1 MVQVTMQVSEELAE
15 RLRPIGSWLPAVLE
29 LTLIGCKTVASA
41 TAAEVIEFLSRNPI
55 PQEVLNYHV
64 SERSQLRLQR
74 LLTLN
79 AAGMLGESEQQE
91 LDELQ
96 RIEHILILLKAQSA
110 EQMQQA
116 S

>member
-1 MVQVTMQVSEELAE
+1 MVQVIMQVSEELAE
-15 RLRPIGSWLPAVLE
+15 RLRPIGSWLPSVLE

-41 TAAEVIEFLSRNPI
+41 TATEVIEFLSQSPT
-55 PQEVLNYHV
+55 PQEVVNYHV
-64 SERSQLRLQR
+64 SERAQLRLQR

-79 AAGMLGESEQQE
+79 AVGMLDESEQQE

-96 RIEHILILLKAQSA
+96 HIEHLLIMLKAQSA
-110 EQMQQA
+110 EQMQRA